1 MDLEQAKNKN
11 KELLE
16 SVGFDKLSQP
26 PKSLDEDEIKE
37 MASQAEILWKR
48 YFENELNK
56 KILEQLWT
64 LGTEIKD
71 EKDLLFVRG
80 TLNGL
85 LIIKNWFMEQINISM
100 SRFNKEE

>member
-37 MASQAEILWKR
+37 MASQAEIL
-48 YFENELNK
+48 
-56 KILEQLWT
+56 
-64 LGTEIKD
+64 
-71 EKDLLFVRG
+71 
-80 TLNGL
+80 
-85 LIIKNWFMEQINISM
+85 
-100 SRFNKEE
+100 